1 MSDPHNYRKVGYSM
15 IVVSASLVAIALVGL
30 AIGAD
35 VLYADNIQREKTAHF
50 EECFDALEASSP
62 NEKYTL
68 IL

>member
-50 EECFDALEASSP
+50 IMLE
-62 NEKYTL
+62 
-68 IL
+68 

>member
-30 AIGAD
+30 AIMSCMQIIFKEKRQHILKN
-35 VLYADNIQREKTAHF
+35 VLR
-50 EECFDALEASSP
+50 
-62 NEKYTL
+62 L